1 VERSKKLRAMTVEL
15 RADSLALQT
24 FGLFNLR
31 ADFWNILTFELL
43 NFPDME
49 LNYQKPQI
57 RQDI

>member
-1 VERSKKLRAMTVEL
+1 MTVEL

-24 FGLFNLR
+24 FGLFNLQ